1 MSLEKILSL
10 AGDSI
15 GTAAGLDDELL
26 LAAQTA
32 AGELLT
38 LLAAADDEDN
48 VKESEESGDDND
60 ADDQGG
66 GDHASHA
73 TYKALVKRNIPAK
86 RAASMCAR
94 SDKNVKASQLAG
106 SLQVILSGR
115 PGTDLALVSLAAT
128 PSSETAEG
136 RRKAAD
142 EGDALPDGSYPIR
155 DKKHLH
161 SAAVLAASKHGDWQA
176 AQRLI
181 RRKARDLGVDVD
193 SLPGFGTGG
202 SDRDGEKMAA
212 SMMAL
217 AAKAVGAGLVVA
229 MNHPPVNGRH
239 SHAHYVTS
247 VHEHEHQHV
256 NDSRHD
262 GGPLHREGSQP
273 RRGEMW

>member
-1 MSLEKILSL
+1 MSLDKVLAL
-10 AGDSI
+10 AGTTPT
-15 GTAAGLDDELL
+15 GAGLDDELL
-26 LAAQTA
+26 FAAQIAT
-32 AGELLT
+32 GELLT

-48 VKESEESGDDND
+48 EKESEESGDDHD
-60 ADDQGG
+60 ADDEGG
-66 GDHASHA
+66 GEHTGHA
-73 TYKALVKRNIPAK
+73 TFKALRKRNVPAK
-86 RAASMCAR
+86 RAASMCAK
-94 SDKNVKASQLAG
+94 SDKNVKASQLAF
-106 SLQVILSGR
+106 SLQEILSGQ
-115 PGTDLALVSLAAT
+115 PGRDLALVDLAAA
-128 PSSETAEG
+128 PPSETAEG
-136 RRKAAD
+136 RRKAAS
-142 EGDALPDGSYPIR
+142 EGDALPDGSYPIK

-181 RRKARDLGVDVD
+181 RRKARDMGVDVE
-193 SLPGFGTGG
+193 SLPGFGAGG

-217 AAKAVGAGLVVA
+217 AAKAAGAGLVVA
-229 MNHPPVNGRH
+229 MNHAPINGRH

-262 GGPLHREGSQP
+262 GGPLHRDGSQP